1 MKENVKST
9 LDLKIQVKQQNK
21 TKELTRIACM
31 TALVCVASFVY
42 IPLPFTEARI
52 SLMPFMVEL
61 VGLVM
66 SPVKAGITL
75 FVYLMIGTLGIPV
88 FAGIGGLGKI
98 LGPSGGYYWGF
109 VPAAVAVSL
118 CKGKKY
124 NCLRY
129 ILVCIF
135 VGITFMYVPGA
146 IQMKCQLHLPWMAV
160 LVKSVFPFIAL
171 DIVKAVAAG
180 FIAKPI
186 QTALQNMEE

>member
-1 MKENVKST
+1 M
-9 LDLKIQVKQQNK
+9 
-21 TKELTRIACM
+21 
-31 TALVCVASFVY
+31 
-42 IPLPFTEARI
+42 
-52 SLMPFMVEL
+52 
-61 VGLVM
+61 
-66 SPVKAGITL
+66 